1 MDLLID
7 QKTTI
12 PASAIRWTA
21 TTSEGPGG
29 QNVNRVQTR
38 VVLRCDLTAAGLPR
52 GVIARMRVDS
62 PRWFEGPS
70 VVVLSCQEH
79 RSQRRNLAEVRAKL
93 AAWGSRGGDTLKS
106 RMSRDFDAWLEAHPN
121 VAERLTVPPPVY
133 FTTLATYRFLLAP
146 WGRGVSDRRTY

>member
-12 PASAIRWTA
+12 PASAMRWTA

-38 VVLRCDLTAAGLPR
+38 VVLRCDLHAAGLPR
-52 GVIARMRVDS
+52 GVIARMRGDS

-79 RSQRRNLAEVRAKL
+79 RSQRRNLAEARAKL
-93 AAWGSRGGDTLKS
+93 AAWVSRCWSPPKKRRPTRPGRGAVERRLQAKKKHSERKKS
-106 RMSRDFDAWLEAHPN
+106 RRW
-121 VAERLTVPPPVY
+121 R
-133 FTTLATYRFLLAP
+133 
-146 WGRGVSDRRTY
+146 SDSH